1 VVSILDKT
9 RAACVAAVLVAG
21 TAATLPARAAARSW
35 NVAQINRLTA
45 DDSIDDL
52 SMSLQGDGW
61 AVGSNDT
68 NRGSH
73 PIVQR
78 LEGGRWTWMSTR
90 GLGHLEPSQVAAVSS
105 TEAWAFGGAAHGAF
119 VARWDGARWSTHR
132 VSKAAV
138 TDAAALSR
146 RNVWAVGPSA
156 QGEPTR
162 VAVHWNGVD
171 WSSVRLP
178 ARATAIT
185 ATSSRDAWAVGNVS
199 ADRVAVMRLHGSRWR
214 VAHTRRVA
222 LPERDAVATLADV
235 SASSARDVWAVGGVS
250 WACGIDGDD
259 QCGRS
264 LLLHYDGH
272 RWSFTEGRRH
282 GGSYTGYTK
291 VAVDGAGGAWAL
303 ASQWNPRLY
312 HLVGK
317 RMTALRVPRPERT
330 DMNLNSLAFRSRDNT
345 VWAAGFVAPVG
356 DPPDPS
362 ADGIFLAR

>member
-1 VVSILDKT
+1 MGV
-9 RAACVAAVLVAG
+9 R
-21 TAATLPARAAARSW
+21 
-35 NVAQINRLTA
+35 
-45 DDSIDDL
+45 
-52 SMSLQGDGW
+52 
-61 AVGSNDT
+61 
-68 NRGSH
+68 
-73 PIVQR
+73 
-78 LEGGRWTWMSTR
+78 
-90 GLGHLEPSQVAAVSS
+90 
-105 TEAWAFGGAAHGAF
+105 GAAHGAF
-119 VARWDGARWSTHR
+119 VAHWDGARWSTHR
-132 VSKAAV
+132 VGKAAV

-171 WSSVRLP
+171 WSSARLP
-178 ARATAIT
+178 ARANSIT
-185 ATSSRDAWAVGNVS
+185 ATSNTDAWAVGNVS
-199 ADRVAVMRLHGSRWR
+199 AERVAVMRLHGSRWR

-222 LPERDAVATLADV
+222 LPESDAVATLADV
-235 SASSARDVWAVGGVS
+235 SASSSHDVWAVGGVS

-272 RWSFTEGRRH
+272 RWSFTEGRRQR
-282 GGSYTGYTK
+282 GSYTGYTK

-303 ASQWNPRLY
+303 ATQWNPRLY

-317 RMTALRVPRPERT
+317 RVTALRVPRPART
-330 DMNLNSLAFRSRDNT
+330 DMNLASLAFRSRDGT